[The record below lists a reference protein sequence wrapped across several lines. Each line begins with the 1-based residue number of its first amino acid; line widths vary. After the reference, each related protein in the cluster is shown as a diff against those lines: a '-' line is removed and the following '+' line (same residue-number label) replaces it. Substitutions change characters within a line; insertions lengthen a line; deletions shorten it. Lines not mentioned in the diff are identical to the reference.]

1 MLSTPRIASGS
12 EWTTAVRESG
22 RLRRMSRTATGESV
36 LSRAVRIVEA
46 FTPEDTTLRVSEIAG
61 PACTWPPRPGWSP
74 SWSSTGG

>member
-1 MLSTPRIASGS
+1 
-12 EWTTAVRESG
+12 
-22 RLRRMSRTATGESV
+22 MSRTATGESV